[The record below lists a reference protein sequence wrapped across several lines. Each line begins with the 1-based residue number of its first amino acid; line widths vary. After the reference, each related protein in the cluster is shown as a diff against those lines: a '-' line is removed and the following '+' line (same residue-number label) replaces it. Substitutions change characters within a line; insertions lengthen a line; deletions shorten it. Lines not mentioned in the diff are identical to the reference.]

1 MAVVSV
7 AVAATSTVASTTLG
21 LKRKKKE
28 KLKIGRQQ
36 VYTSISVTFIKLG
49 FFLFISETG
58 IDDTAG
64 F

>member
-36 VYTSISVTFIKLG
+36 GNKQVVTFIKLG
-49 FFLFISETG
+49 FFCSYLKQEVN
-58 IDDTAG
+58 DMAG